1 MVTKTITVKGGEF
14 AVEPDGRLRPIE
26 TYYGMSGDAKP
37 TEGVNNADRYLEMD
51 TGDIFLFDET
61 GKQWL
66 PWN

>member
-1 MVTKTITVKGGEF
+1 MITKTIIVKGGEF

-26 TYYGMSGDAKP
+26 TYYGMKAAPKP
-37 TEGVNNADRYLEMD
+37 TEGVNDADRYLEKD
-51 TGDIFLFDET
+51 TKKLFIFDAD